1 MGSAPSGASP
11 LPISL
16 ESLIQAVGYAGLF
29 LIVFAE
35 TGLFVGFF
43 LPGDSLLLTA
53 GILAQR
59 GQLELVILIPLLIV
73 AAVVGDATGYLIGR
87 RAGPRLFARED
98 ARFFRRRHL
107 LRARDFFERHGG
119 KTIIL
124 ARFMAIVRSFAPATA
139 GAVGMPYA
147 RFTAYNVIGGVA
159 WVVSMLLLGY
169 TAGDALPNLDLVLIA
184 VVIVL
189 SLIPAGLHLW
199 RERHPRPP
207 AARG

>member
-1 MGSAPSGASP
+1 MGSVPSGASP

-59 GQLELVILIPLLIV
+59 GQLELAILIPLLIV

-199 RERHPRPP
+199 RERRPRPP
-207 AARG
+207 APPG